1 MKAAQ
6 KLEQAII
13 TNLHDCIKHY
23 WNDSEI
29 YGLIRLKR
37 LNSYPRAGEVEI
49 IFPPKKDG
57 RRIKANQVNGAYVHL
72 LNKKNSSHHDRVM
85 YAGKSDSPSTSVGS
99 RQRSHINSFK
109 NPEKPNE
116 SSGRKYHEYMVEN
129 DLQELEIV
137 IKYIET
143 SSTNINGIAELI
155 ESATIEKYKPLLNR
169 EIKGRGS
176 RK

>member
-1 MKAAQ
+1 MKATQ
-6 KLEQAII
+6 KLELAII
-13 TNLHDCIKHY
+13 TNLHDCIDNY

-29 YGLIRLKR
+29 YGMIRLKR
-37 LNSYPRAGEVEI
+37 LNNNNKVEI

-72 LNKKNSSHHDRVM
+72 HHNRVM

-99 RQRSHINSFK
+99 RQRNHINSFI

-143 SSTNINGIAELI
+143 SSTNINGMAELI
-155 ESATIEKYKPLLNR
+155 ESATIEKHKPLLNR

>member
-6 KLEQAII
+6 KLELAIEN
-13 TNLHDCIKHY
+13 NLHDCIDDY

-37 LNSYPRAGEVEI
+37 LNNEVEI

-57 RRIKANQVNGAYVHL
+57 RRIKANQVNGAYVHYL
-72 LNKKNSSHHDRVM
+72 AWRDKASQLWHHNRVM

-99 RQRSHINSFK
+99 RQRNHINSFK

-129 DLQELEIV
+129 DLQELEIL

-143 SSTNINGIAELI
+143 SCTNINGIAELI